1 MKRQVAIY
9 LRLSQEDVDKRTS
22 SVKDESNSISAQR
35 LLITRHLDSDP
46 SLCGLPRLEFCDDGY
61 TGTSFDRPEFSRMI
75 ELVKR
80 GEISCIVVKDLS
92 RFGRDY
98 LEVGDYLEHIF
109 PFLGVRFKAIND
121 HYDSIKH
128 SGKTIGMDIAFRNLI
143 YDYYCKDLSKK
154 VKSAMGMKQREAR
167 YVSCAPYGY
176 QICPAIKHQLV
187 IDPEAAA
194 VVRRIF
200 SDVIAGK
207 STSQIARELNGERIA
222 TPAEHKSISRRMDCK
237 APQWTHYMI
246 LNIIENLKYT
256 GTMVNHTRES
266 RYIRD
271 GSQRRV
277 PKDEWYLR
285 ENAHEAIVTP
295 EEFNQAQ
302 AAIRHRRKAVRSHH
316 DQSDRVYY
324 CGRCGRKLEKANG
337 ISFSCPSHRYHS
349 GSPCAEV
356 RWRKDALED
365 AVFEALKVQ
374 IEIVQIETAHVKST
388 ARSKSDRLQRQLT
401 ALRAQYDAC
410 GREKLS
416 QYEAYREG
424 RVTDEMFL
432 SSRDRLDLQQNLLKE
447 QIKECEQQYGA
458 SKRELE
464 AAGEKRQS
472 VSGMAELTEQQLR
485 NHLYDAVERIVVYG
499 PNDIE
504 IVWKFQ
510 DAIATAQHGSFKASL
525 K

>member
-1 MKRQVAIY
+1 MKQQVAIY
-9 LRLSQEDVDKRTS
+9 LRLSQEDIDRRTS
-22 SVKDESNSISAQR
+22 KVKDESNSISAQR
-35 LLITRHLDSDP
+35 ILITRHLDMNP
-46 SLCGLPRLEFCDDGY
+46 SLSQLPRLEFCDDGY
-61 TGTSFDRPEFSRMI
+61 TGTSFDRPAFSKMI

-128 SGKTIGMDIAFRNLI
+128 SGKTIGMDIAFKNLI

-154 VKSAMGMKQREAR
+154 VKSAMGLKQKEAR

-176 QICPAIKHQLV
+176 RVCSTAKHQLV
-187 IDPEAAA
+187 IDHEAAA
-194 VVRRIF
+194 IVRRIF
-200 SDVIAGK
+200 LDVIAGK
-207 STSQIARELNGERIA
+207 STSQIARELNSESIA
-222 TPAEHKSISRRMDCK
+222 TPAEHKSINRRTACK

-271 GSQRRV
+271 GNQRRV

-285 ENAHEAIVTP
+285 ENAHEAIVTL
-295 EEFNQAQ
+295 EEFHQAQ
-302 AAIRHRRKAVRSHH
+302 EAISRRRKAVRSHH

-324 CGRCGRKLEKANG
+324 CGHCGRKLEKVNG
-337 ISFSCPSHRYHS
+337 VSYSCPSHRYHS
-349 GSPCAEV
+349 GGPCDDV
-356 RWRKDALED
+356 RWQKDALED

-374 IEIVQIETAHVKST
+374 IEIVRIEAASVKS
-388 ARSKSDRLQRQLT
+388 AAQSKGNNLQCQLT
-401 ALRAQYDAC
+401 TLRVQYDAC
-410 GREKLS
+410 GREKLE

-432 SSRDRLDLQQNLLKE
+432 SSRDRLTLQQNVLKE
-447 QIKECEQQYGA
+447 QIEECERQYEASKLEMEAA
-458 SKRELE
+458 SKRQQ
-464 AAGEKRQS
+464 A
-472 VSGMAELTEQQLR
+472 VSGMSGLTEQQLR
-485 NHLYDAVERIVVYG
+485 DHLYDAIERIVVYD

-510 DAIATAQHGSFKASL
+510 DTIVTA
-525 K
+525 

>member
-1 MKRQVAIY
+1 MKQQVAIY
-9 LRLSQEDVDKRTS
+9 LRLSREDVDRRTS
-22 SVKDESNSISAQR
+22 KVKDESNSISAQR
-35 LLITRHLDSDP
+35 LLITRHLDLNP
-46 SLCGLPRLEFCDDGY
+46 SLSRLPRLEFCDDGY
-61 TGTSFDRPEFSRMI
+61 TGTSFDRPAFSKMI

-109 PFLGVRFKAIND
+109 PFLGVRFKAVND
-121 HYDSIKH
+121 HYDSIEH

-154 VKSAMGMKQREAR
+154 VKSSMGVKQREAR

-176 QICPAIKHQLV
+176 QVCPTVKHQLV

-200 SDVIAGK
+200 LDVIAGK
-207 STSQIARELNGERIA
+207 STSQIARELNNERIA
-222 TPAEHKSISRRMDCK
+222 TPAEHKAAGGRTARS
-237 APQWTHYMI
+237 APQWTHQMI
-246 LNIIENLKYT
+246 LNVIGNLKYT

-277 PKDEWYLR
+277 PKDEWYFR
-285 ENAHEAIVTP
+285 ENAHEAIVAP
-295 EEFNQAQ
+295 EEFDQAQ
-302 AAIRHRRKAVRSHH
+302 AAISRRRRTARLRH

-324 CGRCGRKLEKANG
+324 CGHCGRKLEKANG
-337 ISFSCPSHRYHS
+337 VSFSCPSHRYHS
-349 GSPCAEV
+349 GSPCEGV

-374 IEIVQIETAHVKST
+374 IKIVQIETADAKS
-388 ARSKSDRLQRQLT
+388 AAQGKENRLKCLLT
-401 ALRAQYDAC
+401 TLHAQYDAC
-410 GREKLS
+410 RREKFE

-424 RVTDEMFL
+424 RITDEMFL
-432 SSRDRLDLQQNLLKE
+432 CSRDRLTLRQDVLRGRIE
-447 QIKECEQQYGA
+447 ECERQYEV
-458 SKRELE
+458 SKQEMETADEKQRS
-464 AAGEKRQS
+464 AG
-472 VSGMAELTEQQLR
+472 GMAGLTEQRLR
-485 NHLYDAVERIVVYG
+485 EHLYDAIERIVVYG

-504 IVWKFQ
+504 IVWKFR
-510 DAIATAQHGSFKASL
+510 DDNMTAQREDSKAG
-525 K
+525 